1 MLKAVVDG
9 VNWVI
14 RKINTL
20 SFKVPDWVPGIGGQQ
35 WGFNFRTFTA
45 YQIPYLANGGVIEQ
59 PTVAMMGEYAG
70 ASNNPEIAT
79 PQSLLQQIIDNS
91 NNNVVDALIQQTK
104 QLLQALEDIDMS
116 VSIGDD
122 VIARSAQR
130 GNVAYRRMT
139 GKPLFV

>member
-1 MLKAVVDG
+1 M
-9 VNWVI
+9 N
-14 RKINTL
+14 
-20 SFKVPDWVPGIGGQQ
+20 
-35 WGFNFRTFTA
+35 
-45 YQIPYLANGGVIEQ
+45 
-59 PTVAMMGEYAG
+59 
-70 ASNNPEIAT
+70 
-79 PQSLLQQIIDNS
+79 LQQIIDNS

>member
-1 MLKAVVDG
+1 
-9 VNWVI
+9 
-14 RKINTL
+14 
-20 SFKVPDWVPGIGGQQ
+20 
-35 WGFNFRTFTA
+35 
-45 YQIPYLANGGVIEQ
+45 
-59 PTVAMMGEYAG
+59 MMGEYAG

-79 PQSLLQQIIDNS
+79 PQKLLEQIINKS
-91 NNNVVDALIQQTK
+91 NDNVVNALIQQTR
-104 QLLQALEDIDMS
+104 QLLDALENVDMS